1 MADIAEQGFPQATDV
16 AVSPPPP
23 PPPPPPPGGQV
34 TAPQLSAAGEQ
45 TRVKVGAGI

>member
-1 MADIAEQGFPQATDV
+1 MADIATQGFPVATDV
-16 AVSPPPP
+16 A
-23 PPPPPPPGGQV
+23 PPPPPGGQV

>member
-23 PPPPPPPGGQV
+23 PPPPGGQV
-34 TAPQLSAAGEQ
+34 TAQQLAAAGEQ

>member
-16 AVSPPPP
+16 AVSP